1 MQFHALLILPAM
13 ASGNA
18 TPLTRLLDLVSAV
31 PDHAPASGLL
41 ITVEILFAGLLLIGC
56 SAYALRRSQR

>member
-1 MQFHALLILPAM
+1 MPFHALWMLPAI
-13 ASGNA
+13 AFGNA
-18 TPLTRLLDLVSAV
+18 TSLAHTLDLASTASDRV
-31 PDHAPASGLL
+31 PASGLL

>member
-13 ASGNA
+13 AFGNA
-18 TPLTRLLDLVSAV
+18 TSLTHLLDLVSAA
-31 PDHAPASGLL
+31 PDHTPASGLI
-41 ITVEILFAGLLLIGC
+41 ITVEILFAGLLLVGC